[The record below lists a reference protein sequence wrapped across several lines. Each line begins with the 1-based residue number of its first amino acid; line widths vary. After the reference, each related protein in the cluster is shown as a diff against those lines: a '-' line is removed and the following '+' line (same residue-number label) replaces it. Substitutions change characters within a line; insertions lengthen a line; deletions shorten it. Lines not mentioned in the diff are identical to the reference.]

1 MTTTAPST
9 ALADLA
15 RVHGVATE
23 YWDWQG
29 RHVTVSAETIRLV
42 LAALGVQAETDAQA
56 HEGLREAADRPWRRR
71 VPSFT
76 MHRAGTSGR
85 VRVHVPDGS
94 QVTAWLELEDWGGRR
109 ELGQTNDWVD
119 ARWVGGTL
127 VGVAT
132 FELPADLPLGW
143 HTLYA
148 QIPGAEE
155 PHTGMLVVVPEALT
169 LPPAVA
175 KDGAWGLMTQMY
187 SVRSAK
193 SWGDGDLADLAAM
206 TVWSARDLGADF
218 TLINPV
224 HAAEFSAPMEPSPY
238 LPTSRRFV
246 NPLYIRVEDIP
257 EVGYLAPDVRARIE
271 ALAVTARAA
280 NETDTIERDPA
291 WTAKKE
297 ALRIVFD
304 QPRSARRQSAF
315 EAFCEREGDGL
326 LDYATWCVLHDE
338 LDDSGED
345 SWPAELQDRGSEA
358 VAAMRERHHEDV
370 VFAMWCQWIVDSQ
383 LAAVQ
388 REAREAGMTLGVIQ
402 DLAVGV
408 HPQGADAW
416 SLGDALAQGV
426 TVGAPP
432 DPYNQRGQDW
442 SQPPW
447 RPDRL
452 EELGYVPF
460 RDMMRAALRHSGG
473 LRIDHIIGLFR
484 LWWVP
489 KGHDAIDGTY
499 VRLDH
504 EALIGILVLEAH
516 RSGALIVGE
525 DLGTVEP
532 WVRDYLSARGVLGT
546 SILWFERREG
556 GEPRSPEE
564 YRRLCLA
571 SVTTHDLPPTAGY
584 LTGEHIRV
592 RDELGVFTRPLEVER
607 AEDEADRLQMLRAL
621 RERGLLDDVPALSQW
636 SDDAVEKHLERVVE
650 GLYRYLSRSPALLL
664 GVSVPDLVGDRRTM
678 NQPGTN
684 EEYPNWRLPLAGP
697 DQTPVLLEELMASR
711 WARRLAR
718 CVHRGRRR

>member
-1 MTTTAPST
+1 MTTHAPST

-29 RHVTVSAETIRLV
+29 RHVIVSAQTIRLV
-42 LAALGVQAETDAQA
+42 LGALGVPVESDADARAELQ
-56 HEGLREAADRPWRRR
+56 EAALRPWRRR
-71 VPSFT
+71 VPGFT
-76 MHRAGTSGR
+76 MQRSGSATL
-85 VRVHVPDGS
+85 VRVHVLDGAAVS
-94 QVTAWLELEDWGGRR
+94 AWVELENWGGRR

-119 ARWVGGTL
+119 PCWVDGAL

-148 QIPGAEE
+148 HIPDVEA
-155 PHTGMLVVVPEALT
+155 PQTGVVVVVPEELT
-169 LPPAVA
+169 LPDAVA

-187 SVRSAK
+187 SVRSRH
-193 SWGDGDLADLAAM
+193 SWGVGDLGDLADMA
-206 TVWSARDLGADF
+206 VWSARDLGADF

-224 HAAEFSAPMEPSPY
+224 HAAEFSTPMEPSPY

-246 NPLYIRVEDIP
+246 NPLYVRVEDIP
-257 EVGYLAPDVRARIE
+257 EVAYLEPDVRARVE
-271 ALAVTARAA
+271 RLAAQARLA
-280 NETDTIERDPA
+280 NASDRIERDPT
-291 WTAKKE
+291 WKAKKE
-297 ALRIVFD
+297 ALRLVFA
-304 QPRSARRQSAF
+304 QPRTARRQSAF

-326 LDYATWCVLHDE
+326 LDYATWCVLHDHHTAP
-338 LDDSGED
+338 
-345 SWPAELQDRGSEA
+345 WPQDLQDRRSAAVEA
-358 VAAMRERHHEDV
+358 EREKHHDDV
-370 VFAMWCQWIVDSQ
+370 VFVMWCQWIVDGQ

-388 REAREAGMTLGVIQ
+388 RESREAGMTLGVVQ

-416 SLGDALAQGV
+416 SLGDTLACGV

-452 EELGYVPF
+452 EESGYVPF
-460 RDMMRAALRHSGG
+460 RDMIRAALRHSGG

-489 KGHDAIDGTY
+489 QGHDAIDGTY
-499 VRLDH
+499 VRFDH

-516 RSGALIVGE
+516 RSDALIVGE

-532 WVRDYLSARGVLGT
+532 WVRDYLAGRGVLGT
-546 SILWFERREG
+546 SILWFERHQDG
-556 GEPRSPEE
+556 SPRRPEE
-564 YRRLCLA
+564 YRSLCLA
-571 SVTTHDLPPTAGY
+571 SVTTHDLPPAAGY

-607 AEDEADRLQMLRAL
+607 KEDEAGRLAMLQAL
-621 RERGLLDDVPALSQW
+621 RERGLLDDVPDLSNW
-636 SDDAVEKHLERVVE
+636 SDAAVELHLERVVE

-697 DQTPVLLEELMASR
+697 DGTPVLLEDLMASR